1 MLVCARRCFSLW
13 PANSGSSLQL
23 HLLVL
28 YCPVSVKP
36 PVQGQC
42 VLSLKAMSRKSRHGN
57 SACSSQLLLGL
68 VLLNIAVCMFLV
80 WKLSQVQWDVG
91 PVVRIQSSVGRSEPS
106 QHVQLPV
113 CLRCSS
119 RIRGPIPTSL
129 PDEAVQ
135 QCQWKHLQRS
145 GFDDATV
152 SSDTYGLAQAKS
164 LCMLRG
170 DDCQGVVCS
179 NPVHSR
185 HCHLVKG
192 KKLALASQGVHV
204 KECLYAGVCQPDRQ
218 PINTHSA
225 ELNAAIVVLG
235 HNREGDLFECLNS
248 LLSLREAGMFKVY
261 VSLDDPEYYSRMAD
275 VATRLAKQYNQN
287 VVTMSV
293 PKREVNHTSDNEEQ
307 QKWFSTNTGKIAH
320 HYWAAFERVFLVE
333 EFRHAVFVEEDLVFA
348 PDFLA
353 LFLST
358 WQLFQQDESLWCV
371 SAWNDAGFTFAVS
384 DQCRLFRTTFFP
396 GLGFMLPRH
405 AWLKLREQWPSAP
418 TMGWDYWMRT
428 AFRRWNKECI
438 VPEVPRSRHFS
449 QNGSSIT
456 QPKQVEFFQSMALAS
471 LASSCSS
478 SGCDHFGD
486 LSYLM
491 QANYESWILRATQS
505 AVPLKGVSVVH
516 QEGYQCDT
524 EAVNLGAHLDPD
536 TCAVLAGWSRC
547 SKYFMFAPRYPNW
560 GCRCCQ
566 DYQPVGKAHAAWTL
580 YEARATGVLDPKQVY
595 ILPYVRESYA
605 HIAPIFGLVPLKMT
619 NVIPPDVR
627 AEHHG
632 LVVGKHVVSQA
643 VVMFADRRSEKPY
656 LPGSMRVVRDTH
668 IAPVRAERGESCDAT
683 CATSGQRCDSE
694 ALHFLNNCA
703 DMEEAFGC
711 RYCAHQVGE
720 ELPAYVADSLQPTV
734 GQCLVTFI
742 SHMSCQARHKATQRL
757 CACVSLDKRCA
768 SSPVHPREGKPE
780 FMCLVIEGSP
790 SFSRFG
796 TNTPEKGV
804 FGNERVPVYPV

>member
-1 MLVCARRCFSLW
+1 M
-13 PANSGSSLQL
+13 
-23 HLLVL
+23 
-28 YCPVSVKP
+28 
-36 PVQGQC
+36 
-42 VLSLKAMSRKSRHGN
+42 
-57 SACSSQLLLGL
+57 
-68 VLLNIAVCMFLV
+68 
-80 WKLSQVQWDVG
+80 
-91 PVVRIQSSVGRSEPS
+91 
-106 QHVQLPV
+106 
-113 CLRCSS
+113 
-119 RIRGPIPTSL
+119 
-129 PDEAVQ
+129 
-135 QCQWKHLQRS
+135 
-145 GFDDATV
+145 
-152 SSDTYGLAQAKS
+152 
-164 LCMLRG
+164 
-170 DDCQGVVCS
+170 
-179 NPVHSR
+179 
-185 HCHLVKG
+185 
-192 KKLALASQGVHV
+192 
-204 KECLYAGVCQPDRQ
+204 KECLYAGVCQQDRQ
-218 PINTHSA
+218 PIHTHSA

-235 HNREGDLFECLNS
+235 HNRESDLFECLKS

-261 VSLDDPEYYSRMAD
+261 VSLDDPEYYSRMAE
-275 VATRLAKQYNQN
+275 VATRIAKQYNQS

-333 EFRHAVFVEEDLVFA
+333 EFTHAVFVEEDLVFA

-358 WQLFQQDESLWCV
+358 WPLFQQDESLWCV

-384 DQCRLFRTTFFP
+384 DQCRLFRTTYFP

-405 AWLKLREQWPSAP
+405 SWLKLREQWPSAP

-428 AFRRWNKECI
+428 AFRRWSKECI

-456 QPKQVEFFQSMALAS
+456 QAKQVEYFQSMALAS
-471 LASSCSS
+471 LASSCSGS
-478 SGCDHFGD
+478 SSCDHFGN
-486 LSYLM
+486 LSYLI
-491 QANYESWILRATQS
+491 QANYESWILRATQM

-524 EAVNLGAHLDPD
+524 EAVNLGAHADPD

-547 SKYFMFAPRYPNW
+547 SKYFMFAPNYPNW

-580 YEARATGVLDPKQVY
+580 YEARTTGVLDPKNLY
-595 ILPYVRESYA
+595 ILPYVRESYV
-605 HIAPIFGLVPLKMT
+605 HIAPIFGLVPMKMN

-632 LVVGKHVVSQA
+632 LVVGRHAAFQA
-643 VVMFADRRSEKPY
+643 VVLFADRRSEKPY
-656 LPGSMRVVRDTH
+656 LPKPMRVVRDAH
-668 IAPVRAERGESCDAT
+668 IAPVRAERGESCDAA
-683 CATSGQRCDSE
+683 CAKLGQQCDPE

-711 RYCAHQVGE
+711 RYCAHQVGQ
-720 ELPAYVADSLQPTV
+720 ELPAYVADSFQPTV

-757 CACVSLDKRCA
+757 CACVGRDKRCA
-768 SSPVHPREGKPE
+768 
-780 FMCLVIEGSP
+780 
-790 SFSRFG
+790 
-796 TNTPEKGV
+796 
-804 FGNERVPVYPV
+804 

>member
-1 MLVCARRCFSLW
+1 MHAVEGRGLVYVGVCQTLRVTLT
-13 PANSGSSLQL
+13 NQL
-23 HLLVL
+23 RFQHRL
-28 YCPVSVKP
+28 VSVHP
-36 PVQGQC
+36 PVDGQC
-42 VLSLKAMSRKSRHGN
+42 VLNLKAMSRKSRHGN

-68 VLLNIAVCMFLV
+68 VLLNVAVCMFLV
-80 WKLSQVQWDVG
+80 WRWSQVQWDVG
-91 PVVRIQSSVGRSEPS
+91 PVVRIQSSVGHSEPS
-106 QHVQLPV
+106 QYVQLPV

-145 GFDDATV
+145 GFDDANV

-170 DDCQGVVCS
+170 NDCQGVLCS

-204 KECLYAGVCQPDRQ
+204 KECLYAGVCQQDRQ
-218 PINTHSA
+218 PIHTHSA

-235 HNREGDLFECLNS
+235 HNRESDLFECLKS

-261 VSLDDPEYYSRMAD
+261 VSLDDPEYYSRMAE
-275 VATRLAKQYNQN
+275 VATRIAKQYNQS

-333 EFRHAVFVEEDLVFA
+333 EFTHAVFVEEDLVFA

-358 WQLFQQDESLWCV
+358 WPLFQQDESLWCV

-384 DQCRLFRTTFFP
+384 DQCRLFRTTYFP

-405 AWLKLREQWPSAP
+405 SWLKLREQWPSAP

-428 AFRRWNKECI
+428 AFRRWSKECI

-456 QPKQVEFFQSMALAS
+456 QAKQVEYFQSMALAS
-471 LASSCSS
+471 LASSCSGS
-478 SGCDHFGD
+478 SSCDHFGN
-486 LSYLM
+486 LSYLI
-491 QANYESWILRATQS
+491 QANYESWILRATQM

-524 EAVNLGAHLDPD
+524 EAVNLGAHADPD

-547 SKYFMFAPRYPNW
+547 SKYFMFAPNYPNW

-580 YEARATGVLDPKQVY
+580 YEARTTGVLDPKNLY
-595 ILPYVRESYA
+595 ILPYVRESYV
-605 HIAPIFGLVPLKMT
+605 HIAPIFGLVPMKMN
-619 NVIPPDVR
+619 NVIPP
-627 AEHHG
+627 
-632 LVVGKHVVSQA
+632 
-643 VVMFADRRSEKPY
+643 
-656 LPGSMRVVRDTH
+656 
-668 IAPVRAERGESCDAT
+668 
-683 CATSGQRCDSE
+683 
-694 ALHFLNNCA
+694 
-703 DMEEAFGC
+703 
-711 RYCAHQVGE
+711 
-720 ELPAYVADSLQPTV
+720 
-734 GQCLVTFI
+734 
-742 SHMSCQARHKATQRL
+742 
-757 CACVSLDKRCA
+757 
-768 SSPVHPREGKPE
+768 
-780 FMCLVIEGSP
+780 
-790 SFSRFG
+790 
-796 TNTPEKGV
+796 
-804 FGNERVPVYPV
+804 